1 MDFHKHLLFVNWKL
15 TYKEQL
21 FLRDRLLQS
30 LMTEHHT
37 HTHAQNI
44 FQKALP
50 FIYGFMG
57 DLLPLLPIEFNIPK

>member
-37 HTHAQNI
+37 HTHTRT
-44 FQKALP
+44 KHLSESST
-50 FIYGFMG
+50 IYLWLHG
-57 DLLPLLPIEFNIPK
+57 